1 MSEATKPSEIINN
14 FSGGG
19 YISYLRIE
27 DSNEI
32 EIFLDDTTQTITH
45 YGFNYEEVKQL
56 ATNLKNTGG
65 LRFVPLGEALKFDVI
80 WDGLNLFDYMIKTIT
95 VR

>member
-45 YGFNYEEVKQL
+45 YGFNYL